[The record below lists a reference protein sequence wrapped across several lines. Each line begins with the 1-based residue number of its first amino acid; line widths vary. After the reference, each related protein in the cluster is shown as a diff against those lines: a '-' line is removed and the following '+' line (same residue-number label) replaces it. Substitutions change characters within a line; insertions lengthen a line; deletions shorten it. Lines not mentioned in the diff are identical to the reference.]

1 MRAKHISALIL
12 VGLGVAAAQDA
23 ASPRDVGA
31 ASQQPA
37 PAAPIPA
44 TTPSKDFPRGTAT
57 PSAECGACHQAIYR
71 EYADGFGSDMKF
83 PGVAEK
89 GDKVLAKPATT
100 SVAASAHAAAGKDP
114 WPIHAREA
122 EEEGKKCNVCHFPQP
137 FAIPDRASVEIAK
150 PAPRQEAQPEGIT
163 CAACHLTP
171 EGAIRG
177 PHQVDAPHATVADER
192 ISRSEMCAYCH
203 ALGKRYPGKQTQ
215 TYLEWRDDFFA
226 PGLGLQQC
234 QDCHMPRT
242 QRKTTED
249 AEVPVRAVARH
260 LWTGGHSGQ
269 RLGSALSLVLL
280 QPQKNRPVVE
290 LHLINIGAG
299 HSVPTGSNRRA
310 IYLQTRLID
319 GRGRKVAEHEWMF
332 APWYGPRP
340 DDRSFLEEDRTR
352 PDHIAATQ
360 ADAQGPHEA
369 PIRAGEERILTWE
382 PKLRDG
388 RYTVEA
394 TLVYDLNRYNDRS
407 FRGDQ
412 REISRFTLP
421 LQVKATP

>member
-89 GDKVLAKPATT
+89 GNKVLAKPATT

-226 PGLGLQQC
+226 PGSASSSARTATCRGRSGRR
-234 QDCHMPRT
+234 PRT
-242 QRKTTED
+242 RRSRSAPSRATSGRVVTPD
-249 AEVPVRAVARH
+249 SGWGARCRSSSSNLRRTVP
-260 LWTGGHSGQ
+260 S
-269 RLGSALSLVLL
+269 SSC
-280 QPQKNRPVVE
+280 
-290 LHLINIGAG
+290 I
-299 HSVPTGSNRRA
+299 
-310 IYLQTRLID
+310 
-319 GRGRKVAEHEWMF
+319 
-332 APWYGPRP
+332 
-340 DDRSFLEEDRTR
+340 
-352 PDHIAATQ
+352 
-360 ADAQGPHEA
+360 
-369 PIRAGEERILTWE
+369 
-382 PKLRDG
+382 
-388 RYTVEA
+388 
-394 TLVYDLNRYNDRS
+394 
-407 FRGDQ
+407 
-412 REISRFTLP
+412 
-421 LQVKATP
+421 